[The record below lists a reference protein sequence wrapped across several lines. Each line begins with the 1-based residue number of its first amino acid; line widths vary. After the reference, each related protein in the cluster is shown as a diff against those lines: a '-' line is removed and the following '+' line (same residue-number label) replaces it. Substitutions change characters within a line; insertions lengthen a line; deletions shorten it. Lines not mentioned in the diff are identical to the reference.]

1 MQGDNS
7 SMLSSMGCNF
17 IRKNKEEIIIDCWVL
32 PSEKMKRE
40 KKSTN
45 KNEARIKSLN
55 LEKKMTF

>member
-32 PSEKMKRE
+32 PSEKNETWKE
-40 KKSTN
+40 KHN
-45 KNEARIKSLN
+45 
-55 LEKKMTF
+55 